1 MDSAR
6 AAATNHYRFP
16 PFSFWRYRPSLM
28 ASASTQ
34 HSPSKRSVDPTTS
47 TEFHLPDSAYPYRNT
62 AVVLAARW
70 HTCKVPDSAALYVNF
85 RRRNC
90 QSGSFIILD
99 SVSRKNNETQNVSN
113 IAPGTWKQQESQLS
127 MITCAMHGRVRA
139 FDVFAVRT
147 SQSILHSKL
156 LAKAYLHIKS
166 EIRISVS
173 YT

>member
-1 MDSAR
+1 MDSAL

-16 PFSFWRYRPSLM
+16 PFSFWRYRPSLI
-28 ASASTQ
+28 ASASTHH

-70 HTCKVPDSAALYVNF
+70 HSCKMPDSAALYVNF

-113 IAPGTWKQQESQLS
+113 IAPGKWKQQGSQPS
-127 MITCAMHGRVRA
+127 MITRAMLGQVRA
-139 FDVFAVRT
+139 FSART
-147 SQSILHSKL
+147 SQILL
-156 LAKAYLHIKS
+156 V
-166 EIRISVS
+166 ISS
-173 YT
+173 